1 MAYDH
6 IFYELVTH
14 AYSHVIRQLKTCVTP
29 SGGEKSTHTTM
40 MTSANRKH
48 FPRYWPFVRGNHRSP
63 VNSPHEGQWR
73 GAFMFSLNFTWI
85 NRWVNT
91 REAGDFRRRRAHYDV
106 IVMTSRRVIHVS
118 DPHPHLVLNMLNE
131 IHVWTPELATP
142 WTPILLCQKSSYV
155 MCCPSPREAHYHEE
169 A

>member
-14 AYSHVIRQLKTCVTP
+14 AYSHVTRQLKTCVTP

-40 MTSANRKH
+40 MTSAN
-48 FPRYWPFVRGNHRSP
+48 GNIFRVTGHLCGDF
-63 VNSPHEGQWR
+63 PHEGQWR
-73 GAFMFSLNFTWI
+73 GAFMFSLNCTWI